1 MIRKIVIILLMTILF
16 SIAAEAQ
23 SKTGRKINY
32 NRYNK
37 TKYYNTRNSLVHRRY
52 QKASKRYFF
61 KYTMSK
67 AWYNT
72 RRSKA
77 RYYRPSS
84 SRYYK
89 RKK

>member
-1 MIRKIVIILLMTILF
+1 MIRKIAIILLMTLLF
-16 SIAAEAQ
+16 SVAAEAQ
-23 SKTGRKINY
+23 NKTSRRINY
-32 NRYNK
+32 NRYSK

-72 RRSKA
+72 RRSST
-77 RYYRPSS
+77 RSYRPSS
-84 SRYYK
+84 SRYYNR
-89 RKK
+89 RK

>member
-1 MIRKIVIILLMTILF
+1 MIRKIVITLLMMTLF
-16 SIAAEAQ
+16 SIVAEAQ

-32 NRYNK
+32 NRY
-37 TKYYNTRNSLVHRRY
+37 TTSRYNSRNSLVHRRY

-72 RRSKA
+72 RRSSTK
-77 RYYRPSS
+77 YYRPSS

-89 RKK
+89 RRK